1 MIALSVGLFH
11 SIEINLICNSHLNS
25 HKSTTPYSYHSTL
38 PACHIHS
45 STAFKMSFLQHPG
58 YPGDPGLTE
67 KEESVRDILMNL
79 EDLLGA
85 VYFYVGLSANRF
97 QAEVNAILL

>member
-1 MIALSVGLFH
+1 
-11 SIEINLICNSHLNS
+11 
-25 HKSTTPYSYHSTL
+25 
-38 PACHIHS
+38 
-45 STAFKMSFLQHPG
+45 MSFLQHPG